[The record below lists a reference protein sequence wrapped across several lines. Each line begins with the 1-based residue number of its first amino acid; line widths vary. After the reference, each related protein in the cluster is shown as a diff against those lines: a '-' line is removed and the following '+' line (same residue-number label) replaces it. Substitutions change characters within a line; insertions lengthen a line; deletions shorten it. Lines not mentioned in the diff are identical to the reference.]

1 MIDMFFWIYL
11 FMFIDAF
18 AFSFIFCDEGFILC
32 LVAVKDCNNVIFIFL
47 KKDMDKSVSL
57 C

>member
-1 MIDMFFWIYL
+1 
-11 FMFIDAF
+11 MFIDAF

-32 LVAVKDCNNVIFIFL
+32 LVAVKDCNNVIFFFL
-47 KKDMDKSVSL
+47 KKDMDKRVSL